1 MNKKTSSIARKLNW
15 SWTLKKLNTY
25 FWTDVFVIAM
35 VIGGW
40 FYVTEKNHFGVFQPE
55 ASRSFYVADI
65 CLNEKEH
72 PGEYYQRLDSLTFQE
87 KIENLSYEAV
97 YDMPADSGMV
107 LKQEVLRKD
116 MGLFAGV
123 FGYGAMFLCGIQLFD
138 LLVTLCF
145 GVASING
152 KLKPLDDMA
161 KRADELSK
169 LVMDDSKYANLESA
183 IEHVNPNAQDALVQT
198 GNKDLEGVE
207 MAINNLLTRMRESYR
222 QQSRFVS
229 DASHELRTPIAVIQG
244 YANMLDRWGKED
256 EQVLEES
263 IEAIKHES
271 DHMKTLI
278 EQLLFLARGDAG
290 RNTMNIQ
297 ETSLKSIIKEVYE
310 ESRMIDEKHEYVL
323 VEEPGDVI
331 VNGDEA
337 MLKQAMRILVD
348 NAAKYT
354 TEGETITMKSGVNSE
369 MNPFFV
375 IQDAGIGMSESDVAH
390 IFERFYRSDE
400 ARNRQTGGT
409 GLGLSIAKWII
420 DRHNG
425 YVDVLSRTDIGTRF
439 TVTFRRN

>member
-15 SWTLKKLNTY
+15 SWTLKKLSTY
-25 FWTDVFVIAM
+25 FWTDVCIIAM
-35 VIGGW
+35 VVGGW
-40 FYVTEKNHFGVFQPE
+40 FYVTEKSYFGVFQLE
-55 ASRSFYVADI
+55 ASRSFYVQDI
-65 CLNEKEH
+65 SLKEVDNH
-72 PGEYYQRLDSLTFQE
+72 KEYQQRLNQLKFQE
-87 KIENLSYEAV
+87 IIENLSYEVV
-97 YDMPADSGMV
+97 YELQTGSKMV
-107 LKQEVLRKD
+107 RRD
-116 MGLFAGV
+116 MGIFAEV
-123 FGYGAMFLCGIQLFD
+123 FCSGAIFLCVIQLFD
-138 LLVTLCF
+138 LFFTLCF
-145 GVASING
+145 GVISING

-161 KRADELSK
+161 KRAEELSK

-183 IEHVNPNAQDALVQT
+183 IEHVNPDAQDGLVQT

-271 DHMKTLI
+271 AHMKTLI

-290 RNTMNIQ
+290 RNTMNMQDI
-297 ETSLKSIIKEVYE
+297 SLKGIIREVYE
-310 ESRMIDEKHEYVL
+310 ESKMIDEKHEYFL
-323 VEEPGDVI
+323 VEESEDVI

-337 MLKQAMRILVD
+337 MLKQAIRILVD

-354 TEGETITMKSGVNSE
+354 TEGENITLKSGINSE
-369 MNPFFV
+369 RNPFFV
-375 IQDAGIGMSESDVAH
+375 IQDAGIGMNENDVAH

-439 TVTFRRN
+439 TVTFRRKNN